1 MCRIKVLWSLPTWNM
16 GFLSSKVES
25 KNGERRGIGIR
36 NKEWR
41 NLTRN
46 PIKRTNGVFLSVWM
60 HIMPPLRFS
69 HRFWFS
75 YLFPFLSWFL
85 NEWTSW
91 QLFFFNKKTK
101 LLPAFL
107 QNDEPRLQ
115 CHGNRGCSRCLRQ
128 FVRNEFELWY
138 DLTFSLRTSIL
149 EKITLRL
156 SISYQILH
164 LKNSVIVSFKRQ
176 TSWEWKSGSR

>member
-91 QLFFFNKKTK
+91 QLFFLIKKQNCYQLFFRTMNRDCSATETGDVHVVFDSSSEMSLNFDTIWRSPWE
-101 LLPAFL
+101 LLF
-107 QNDEPRLQ
+107 
-115 CHGNRGCSRCLRQ
+115 
-128 FVRNEFELWY
+128 
-138 DLTFSLRTSIL
+138 
-149 EKITLRL
+149 
-156 SISYQILH
+156 
-164 LKNSVIVSFKRQ
+164 
-176 TSWEWKSGSR
+176 

>member
-69 HRFWFS
+69 HRFGS
-75 YLFPFLSWFL
+75 AICSLSCPDSWM
-85 NEWTSW
+85 NERAGN
-91 QLFFFNKKTK
+91 FFFNKKTK